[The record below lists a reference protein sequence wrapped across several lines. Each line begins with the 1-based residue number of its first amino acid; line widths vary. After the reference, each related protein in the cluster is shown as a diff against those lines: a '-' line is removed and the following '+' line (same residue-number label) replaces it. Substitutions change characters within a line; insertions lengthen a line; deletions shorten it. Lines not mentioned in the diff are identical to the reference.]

1 MKTPL
6 WIEEREAR
14 TIHQRLLVLHGGAP
28 GIREGGLLQSAL
40 SRPRQHFAYRKRTDI
55 VELAALYTAGIVQNH
70 PFIDGNNKRVG
81 FVLGMLFLDLNG
93 YDFDASEEES
103 ARAVFALAE
112 GSIREKEY
120 AEFLRRSAKR
130 RGK

>member
-14 TIHQRLLVLHGGAP
+14 SIHQRLLVLHGGAP
-28 GIREGGLLQSAL
+28 GIRELGLLQSAL
-40 SRPRQHFAYRKRTDI
+40 SRPRQYFAHKKKTDI
-55 VELAALYTAGIVQNH
+55 VELAALYTTGIVQNH
-70 PFIDGNNKRVG
+70 PFIDGNKRVG
-81 FVLGMLFLDLNG
+81 FVLGVLFLDLNG

-112 GSIREKEY
+112 GSIKEKDY
-120 AEFLRRSAKR
+120 TEFLRISVKR
-130 RGK
+130 RRK